1 MNKLQTRVGCLF
13 SSCRVDNVSREPKK
27 QKKCACFFSYSL
39 IFWLMGS
46 SYLIRNK
53 NPEHPHLFA
62 SLLCSHSENLAA
74 TVPLVWWKKKR
85 GKGSQAHVI
94 MRIQALFFLS
104 LSLSSEMGRRLTLW
118 PKRALSRRMLR
129 TPFALGCVRDRGKP
143 SLIYCR
149 VQSVVIMPAF
159 AHYPTSNSSSS
170 SSSRSETCVI

>member
-1 MNKLQTRVGCLF
+1 MFFREREEEEKKVNKLQTRVGCLF

-94 MRIQALFFLS
+94 MRIQALFS
-104 LSLSSEMGRRLTLW
+104 LSLSFEWDGPKINTLAQKSLVKTYVTYPLCFRLCQ
-118 PKRALSRRMLR
+118 R
-129 TPFALGCVRDRGKP
+129 
-143 SLIYCR
+143 
-149 VQSVVIMPAF
+149 
-159 AHYPTSNSSSS
+159 
-170 SSSRSETCVI
+170 